1 MRIDLANV
9 AEVPGAHGR
18 YRIEETIEPVDGVTV
33 VGPVTGDITV
43 LNTGSLL
50 LVRGTLHAVIRT
62 TCVRC
67 LTIVEQHLDMPIA
80 EEFAAE
86 TTAPDVETVDRE
98 SPEESA
104 IEDYVLDAGEFV
116 RQQVSVHA
124 PMATL
129 CKPDCKGMCA
139 TCGQNLNE
147 APCRCE
153 PVPEAGPFDKLKEL
167 LEGETDRE

>member
-9 AEVPGAHGR
+9 AGVHGAQGR
-18 YRIEETIEPVDGVTV
+18 YEVHEVLDPIDGVAV
-33 VGPVTGDITV
+33 VGPVTGEVTV
-43 LNTGSLL
+43 QNTGSLL
-50 LVRGTLHAVIRT
+50 VMRGRLRAVIRT

-67 LTIVEQHLDMPIA
+67 LVSVEQRLDMPVA

-86 TTAPDVETVDRE
+86 TTAPDIETVDRE

-104 IEDYVLDAGEFV
+104 IKDFVLDVGEFV
-116 RQQVSVHA
+116 RQQVSVNA
-124 PMATL
+124 PMASL
-129 CKPDCKGMCA
+129 CRPDCKGLCA

-153 PVPEAGPFDKLKEL
+153 PVAEEGPFGRLRDL
-167 LEGETDRE
+167 LEGSESRE